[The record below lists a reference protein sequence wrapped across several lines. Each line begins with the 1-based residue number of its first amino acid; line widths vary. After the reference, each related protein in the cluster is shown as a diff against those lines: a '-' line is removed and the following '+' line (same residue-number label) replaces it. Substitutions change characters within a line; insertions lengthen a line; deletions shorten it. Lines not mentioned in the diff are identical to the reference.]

1 MHMFAFVKAQVLFS
15 FWQWAV
21 SGAMAGRVCDLCGGA
36 WPDGCLATCLR
47 WNSYHRRDVARILER
62 GRIPPGLVPTS
73 RLVDEV
79 IYRLRMREDHLT
91 HTIDGLMEAL
101 RRLRHE
107 LGELEDS
114 RARIVETID
123 TLQSFRQTGIPP
135 TQPGEQGQQRRQ
147 PESEPDISRRLFDS

>member
-36 WPDGCLATCLR
+36 WPDGCFATCLR
-47 WNSYHRRDVARILER
+47 WDNYHRRDVARMLER

-91 HTIDGLMEAL
+91 HTREELMAAL
-101 RRLRHE
+101 GRLNRE
-107 LGELEDS
+107 LRELEVHLE
-114 RARIVETID
+114 RAMETID
-123 TLQSFRQTGIPP
+123 FLRSFRQTGIPP

-147 PESEPDISRRLFDS
+147 PESEPDISRGDS